1 MNNPILRYPVRHPLL
16 RNYIRFFWELRM
28 DSAQLNHKIIPQKNI
43 NIRFNLNDTP
53 HFVDYGNGL
62 NRLEPVY
69 FTGLQNQF
77 INAHLKVN
85 GNVHILGICFEPDGI
100 YPFLKIPVSEFRNQM
115 LGTSEIGFKI
125 AEKISDRLSETHDT
139 ESKLSVLER
148 ELLLLLDDSNL
159 IPERFRK
166 VFYELKKENNMSISC
181 FCQQNNLNIRK
192 LERMYGKYVGLSANS
207 YQTLN
212 RFHGSLNQL
221 LATDFSKLSDLAYDH
236 GYFDQMHFIK
246 EFKRFTGNTPRNF
259 INQGNSILQIGNRK

>member
-16 RNYIRFFWELRM
+16 KNYIRFFWELRM
-28 DSAQLNHKIIPQKNI
+28 DGAQLNHKIIPQRNI
-43 NIRFNLNDTP
+43 NIRFNLNETP
-53 HFVDYGNGL
+53 HFVDCGDGL

-77 INAHLKVN
+77 TNAHLKVN

-100 YPFLKIPVSEFRNQM
+100 YPFLKIPVSEFRNQV
-115 LGTSEIGFKI
+115 LGTSEIGFRI
-125 AEKISDRLSETHDT
+125 AERINDQLT
-139 ESKLSVLER
+139 EARAMEGKLSVLES
-148 ELLLLLDDSNL
+148 ELLLLLDDSNQ

-166 VFYELKKENNMSISC
+166 VFKALSKENSTPISS

-212 RFHGSLNQL
+212 RFHCSLNQL
-221 LATDFSKLSDLAYDH
+221 LATDFSKLSDLAYDN

-259 INQGNSILQIGNRK
+259 INQNNSILQIGNRK